1 MNLSR
6 RRLYFKSLRQKGGEV
21 GQITTAE
28 AIVQTLVR
36 QGVDTI
42 FGLPG
47 VQTYELFD
55 ALHKAQDQIN
65 LVTVRHEQAA
75 AYMAFGYAQ
84 STGKVGVYTV
94 VPGPGVL
101 NSAAA
106 LSTAYAC
113 NTPVLCVTS
122 EINSAGIGKRHGLLH
137 ELPDQL
143 GTLQSFIKWADM
155 INSPEE
161 APAKVEEAFRQMLNG
176 QPGPVALETPH
187 DIMGVRGDVDIP
199 KSFVR
204 SEPAEPMAGKVT
216 EAAKLIAG
224 AKRPMIF
231 VGGGAKHAG
240 EEVVELAERLGAPVG
255 SYITGRGIIPDDH
268 PLGVTLPMAR
278 EFWPET
284 DLLIGIGSRL
294 EAPYRLWNK
303 TMAIVER
310 PAEPKLVRIDV
321 YETELARL
329 PADVSLCGDA
339 KLAVRSLVDALSE
352 EDMNFED
359 RNEKIAAVKANMTE
373 AFQALQ
379 PQISYLNIIR
389 DLVPRDGFFVEELT
403 QIGFTSA
410 FAYPVLESRTYV
422 TCGYQGTL
430 GFGFP
435 TALGVKYGNPDKDV
449 VSVTG
454 DGGFMFGVQDLATAA
469 LYGIGLVTVIFNN
482 DGYGNVRRS
491 QEKQYD
497 GRVIGSDL
505 KNPDFMKLADA
516 FEVGGY
522 RVEDPDSFK
531 NALVQALE
539 LSRSDNQPALIEVVV
554 EPGSEAAPWPFIH
567 GPGKR

>member
-1 MNLSR
+1 M
-6 RRLYFKSLRQKGGEV
+6 

-199 KSFVR
+199 KTFAR

-567 GPGKR
+567 GPG

>member
-1 MNLSR
+1 M
-6 RRLYFKSLRQKGGEV
+6 

-155 INSPEE
+155 IKSPEE
-161 APAKVEEAFRQMLNG
+161 APAKIEEAFRQMLNG

-199 KSFVR
+199 KTFAR

-359 RNEKIAAVKANMTE
+359 RNEKSPP
-373 AFQALQ
+373 L
-379 PQISYLNIIR
+379 
-389 DLVPRDGFFVEELT
+389 
-403 QIGFTSA
+403 
-410 FAYPVLESRTYV
+410 
-422 TCGYQGTL
+422 
-430 GFGFP
+430 
-435 TALGVKYGNPDKDV
+435 
-449 VSVTG
+449 
-454 DGGFMFGVQDLATAA
+454 
-469 LYGIGLVTVIFNN
+469 
-482 DGYGNVRRS
+482 RR
-491 QEKQYD
+491 
-497 GRVIGSDL
+497 I
-505 KNPDFMKLADA
+505 
-516 FEVGGY
+516 
-522 RVEDPDSFK
+522 
-531 NALVQALE
+531 
-539 LSRSDNQPALIEVVV
+539 
-554 EPGSEAAPWPFIH
+554 
-567 GPGKR
+567 